1 MTNEEVVEVLEE
13 MWELLF
19 QEMRGKVFDELNA
32 LGEVDKFKTAF
43 DAAIEALK
51 REQQFL
57 DAGYKN
63 EEVEFYIGG
72 RKFIVR
78 EVAQ

>member
-1 MTNEEVVEVLEE
+1 MTNERAREILFMQWQGFLEHN
-13 MWELLF
+13 LDYA
-19 QEMRGKVFDELNA
+19 GISDAYK
-32 LGEVDKFKTAF
+32 KAF
-43 DAAIEALK
+43 EALELERK
-51 REQQFL
+51 FL
-57 DAGYKN
+57 EAGYKN